1 MGRRKKIYG
10 YQGPKSDDENR
21 RVAEQV
27 IEFIE
32 TNGPDYQSLC
42 DLFDVC
48 LIDRQKHRHEF
59 DKDYW
64 LDVTRRMKPWVM
76 DCHIATGKPELGV
89 LLDRIFLYE
98 APYLFSSYMLYLEKD
113 RNPEDRFYEPRM
125 KQLNKLGIV
134 KALQDIEDGKLKFVS
149 ISMPPGTGKSLRVD
163 AKVLTPNG
171 WVRNGDLKVGDT
183 IIGGTGKPCKVLGVY
198 PQGKLSVYKV
208 TMDDGSST
216 VCSADHLWT
225 VQTRDDRKRGR
236 GYRTVEL
243 AKIMTNYR
251 VEKDKR
257 LNYSLDY
264 VPNLEMPEKDFLL
277 HPYVLGALIGNGGI
291 SAHNVRFTTAD
302 KETLDLVR
310 SLLPD
315 GCGIKHLS
323 RYDYFIFGTGSG
335 RGRYRKNIVKA
346 ELKRLGL
353 WGKRSYEKFIP
364 KDYLFASHEQR
375 KWLLRGLMDTDGY
388 AEKSGASCTYTS
400 TSKQLALDVQELVH
414 SLGGYASI
422 TEKKNCGYYNADG
435 ERVECRDAYNVNIAF
450 QADRADI
457 FALPR
462 KAERYQPKRQKIQRF
477 IKDIQYVG
485 EDYCQCIYID
495 DPTHL
500 YITDD
505 YILTHNTTLEKFFV
519 SWVMGRYPR
528 DYSLFFSHSA
538 DIADMF
544 YRGVLDIIASPDY
557 NWSKIFPGVQLYK
570 TNAKKQEILLNNY
583 RPFANLQCTSIGAGN
598 AGKVRA
604 NRYLLCDDLI
614 SGIEIAL
621 NKNQL
626 DKIWSIY
633 TTDARQRKLNSDVR
647 EVMIATRWSVSDPIG
662 RLKMMYEGQPEY
674 KFIAVPDI
682 DPQTGESNFDYDYN
696 GMTVDFFRDQELLMD
711 EITYR
716 CLYKNEPIERE
727 GLLYHEDE
735 LRRFD
740 VLPGREPDAILG
752 ICDTKSTGIDYMFL
766 PVAYQ
771 FDSDFYIE
779 DCVCNNTSDF
789 SVQYQRLTET
799 ILKHNMQQ
807 CEFESNAGG
816 DRIAFEVSTRVQDA
830 GGRCNITTKPT
841 ETNKETRIIVNS
853 DWVKKHCLF
862 KMKEQYSAREDY
874 GKMMSFL
881 LSYSV
886 AGKNLNDDVPDG
898 FANFALFIQR
908 KERIRPTY
916 IINGGFWGNR

>member
-125 KQLNKLGIV
+125 KQFNKMGII
-134 KALQDIEDGKLKFVS
+134 KAMQDLEDDKLKLLS
-149 ISMPPGTGKSLRVD
+149 ISLCPGSGKAQPLDSH
-163 AKVLTPNG
+163 VLTPSG
-171 WVRNGDLKVGDT
+171 WKLMGDIREGSEVISRNGDVA
-183 IIGGTGKPCKVLGVY
+183 KVLGVF
-198 PQGKLSVYKV
+198 PQGVMPVFRVILDNGTSCEC
-208 TMDDGSST
+208 TMN
-216 VCSADHLWT
+216 HLWSVQLVKDDSCNGET
-225 VQTRDDRKRGR
+225 VTNLRRICDMMRKGYTAYIPMQEGYFEAKIVSVEYTRD
-236 GYRTVEL
+236 
-243 AKIMTNYR
+243 
-251 VEKDKR
+251 
-257 LNYSLDY
+257 
-264 VPNLEMPEKDFLL
+264 
-277 HPYVLGALIGNGGI
+277 
-291 SAHNVRFTTAD
+291 
-302 KETLDLVR
+302 
-310 SLLPD
+310 
-315 GCGIKHLS
+315 
-323 RYDYFIFGTGSG
+323 
-335 RGRYRKNIVKA
+335 A
-346 ELKRLGL
+346 E
-353 WGKRSYEKFIP
+353 
-364 KDYLFASHEQR
+364 
-375 KWLLRGLMDTDGY
+375 
-388 AEKSGASCTYTS
+388 
-400 TSKQLALDVQELVH
+400 
-414 SLGGYASI
+414 
-422 TEKKNCGYYNADG
+422 
-435 ERVECRDAYNVNIAF
+435 
-450 QADRADI
+450 
-457 FALPR
+457 
-462 KAERYQPKRQKIQRF
+462 
-477 IKDIQYVG
+477 
-485 EDYCQCIYID
+485 CQCIYVD
-495 DPTHL
+495 HWSHL
-500 YITDD
+500 YVTDD
-505 YILTHNTTLEKFFV
+505 HILTHNTTLEKFFV
-519 SWVMGRYPR
+519 SWVMGRHPR

-538 DIADMF
+538 DITDMF

-614 SGIEIAL
+614 PGIEVAM

-626 DKIWSIY
+626 DKLWGIY
-633 TTDARQRKLNSDVR
+633 TADARQRKLNANVK
-647 EVMIATRWSVSDPIG
+647 EIHIATRWSVHDVIG
-662 RLKMMYEGQPEY
+662 RLKMMYDGQPGY

-735 LRRFD
+735 LRRYD
-740 VLPGREPDAILG
+740 VLPGKEPDAILG

-771 FDSDFYIE
+771 FGSDFYIE

>member
-1 MGRRKKIYG
+1 MARRQKTPVI
-10 YQGPKSDDENR
+10 QSDEQNR
-21 RVAEQV
+21 RVAQQV
-27 IEFIE
+27 IAYIE
-32 TNGPDYQSLC
+32 QNGPDYQALS

-48 LIDRQKHRHEF
+48 LIERQKYRLTF

-64 LDVTRRMKPWVM
+64 LGITRRLKPWIM
-76 DCHIATGKPELGV
+76 DCHIATGDDKFGT
-89 LLDRIFLYE
+89 LLDRVFLYE

-125 KQLNKLGIV
+125 RAFNKMGIIKAMQDLEDDKLKLLSISLCPGSG
-134 KALQDIEDGKLKFVS
+134 KALAL
-149 ISMPPGTGKSLRVD
+149 D

-171 WVRNGDLKVGDT
+171 WVRNGDLKVGDV

-198 PQGKLSVYKV
+198 PQGKKKLYRVY
-208 TMDDGSST
+208 MDDGSST

-225 VQTRDDRKRGR
+225 VQTRDDRRRDK

-243 AKIMTNYR
+243 ATIMTNYR

-264 VPNLEMPEKDFLL
+264 VPRLEMPERDFVL
-277 HPYVLGALIGNGGI
+277 HPYVLGALIGNGGL
-291 SAHNVRFTTAD
+291 SSKKVMFTTAD
-302 KETLDLVR
+302 KETLGLMR
-310 SLLPD
+310 SFLPA
-315 GCGIKHLS
+315 GCVIRHVQ
-323 RYDYFIFGTGSG
+323 RYDYAIYTTDPR
-335 RGRYRKNIVKA
+335 RGRYHENVVKS
-346 ELKRLGL
+346 ELKCLGL
-353 WGKRSYEKFIP
+353 WGKHSYEKFIP

-375 KWLLRGLMDTDGY
+375 KWLLRGLMDTDGF
-388 AEKSGASCTYTS
+388 ADKRGGLCQYTS
-400 TSKQLALDVQELVH
+400 TSKQLAIDVQELVH

-422 TEKKNCGYYNADG
+422 TEKKNCGYYNEDG

-519 SWVMGRYPR
+519 SWVMGRHPR
-528 DYSLFFSHSA
+528 DYNLFFSHSA
-538 DIADMF
+538 DITDMF
-544 YRGVLDIIASPDY
+544 YRGVLDIIANPDY
-557 NWSKIFPGVQLYK
+557 NWQQIFPEAHLYK
-570 TNAKKQEILLNNY
+570 TNAKKQEILINNY

-614 SGIEIAL
+614 PGIEVAM

-626 DKIWSIY
+626 DKLWGIY
-633 TTDARQRKLNSDVR
+633 TADARQRKLNSDVK
-647 EVMIATRWSVSDPIG
+647 EIHIATRWSVHDVIG
-662 RLKMMYEGQPEY
+662 RLKLMYDGQPGY
-674 KFIAVPDI
+674 RFIAVPDI
-682 DPQTGESNFDYDYN
+682 DPQTGESNFLYDYN
-696 GMTVDFFRDQELLMD
+696 GMTVEFFRDQELLMD

-735 LRRFD
+735 LRRYD
-740 VLPGREPDAILG
+740 VLPGQEPDAILG

-771 FDSDFYIE
+771 YGDDFYID
-779 DCVCNNTSDF
+779 DCICDNTADF
-789 SVQYQRLTET
+789 NVQYRRLTEI

-816 DRIAFEVSTRVQDA
+816 DRIAFEVGTRVQEA
-830 GGRCNITTKPT
+830 KGRCNITTKPT

-862 KMKEQYSAREDY
+862 KMKELYSSKSDY

-886 AGKNLNDDVPDG
+886 AGKNVNDDVPDG
-898 FANFALFIQR
+898 FANLALFIQK
-908 KERIRPTY
+908 KERIRPTF
-916 IINGGFWGNR
+916 IITGGMWGKR